1 MSPSVQVEPLRQVP
15 VRMLLAASF
24 LTAFSRAVTLP
35 FLAIYLASV
44 FSLTQTQVG
53 YLLTISLVLASLTGV
68 YGGYLVDR
76 CALRPLLLAGLMAAA
91 LAAASIPYLHG
102 PVAVLCALTLANAA
116 LSLIDIGIKSAF
128 AHWLDEAGR
137 LKAFSARYL
146 FNNIGY
152 AVGPMVGAL
161 LISTGHGAL
170 FGVSGV
176 LCALAVLPLLYAGPA
191 LAGVRPAG
199 VKVAPGFVA
208 TLAVLRRDRQL
219 VVFTLAGLLLAV
231 VYGRF
236 SSYLAQYL
244 TLVADPETA
253 YRTVG
258 TVITVN
264 ALMVIALQYT
274 VGSRIH
280 HKTLLA
286 WQLVGTA
293 LLGGGL
299 VGFGLSQSLPVWV
312 VAMVIFTLGE
322 VIVVP
327 AAYLFIDHIAP
338 DEMKGAYY
346 GVQNLATLGSAAS
359 PLLCGVLLDAGHAQG
374 MFHALLLCAVV
385 SAVLYGAGVRL
396 QPLAQ
401 QSKLP

>member
-1 MSPSVQVEPLRQVP
+1 MSAGAHIEPLQRSP

-24 LTAFSRAVTLP
+24 LATFSRAVTLP

-53 YLLTISLVLASLTGV
+53 YLLTISLVFASLTGV

-76 CALRPLLLAGLMAAA
+76 CALLPLLLAGLVAAA
-91 LAAASIPYLHG
+91 LAAASIPHLRG
-102 PVAVLCALTLANAA
+102 PVAALGALTLANAA

-137 LKAFSARYL
+137 LKAFSARYMV
-146 FNNIGY
+146 NNIGY
-152 AVGPMVGAL
+152 AVGPMVGTL
-161 LISTGHGAL
+161 LLTAGNGVL
-170 FGVSGV
+170 FGVSGA
-176 LCALAVLPLLYAGPA
+176 LCALAVLPLLLAGPA
-191 LAGVRPAG
+191 LAGIRPG
-199 VKVAPGFVA
+199 GGRVTPGFVA

-219 VVFTLAGLLLAV
+219 LVFTLAALLLAV

-244 TLVADPETA
+244 TVVADAATA

-280 HKTLLA
+280 HKTLMP
-286 WQLVGTA
+286 WQLTGTV
-293 LLGGGL
+293 LLCGGL
-299 VGFGLSQSLPVWV
+299 IGFGLSPSLPVWV

-359 PLLCGVLLDAGHAQG
+359 PFLCGVLLDAGYAQG
-374 MFHALLLCAVV
+374 MFQVLLLCALV
-385 SAVLYGAGVRL
+385 SAVLYGVGVRL
-396 QPLAQ
+396 RPMAPG
-401 QSKLP
+401 SKLP